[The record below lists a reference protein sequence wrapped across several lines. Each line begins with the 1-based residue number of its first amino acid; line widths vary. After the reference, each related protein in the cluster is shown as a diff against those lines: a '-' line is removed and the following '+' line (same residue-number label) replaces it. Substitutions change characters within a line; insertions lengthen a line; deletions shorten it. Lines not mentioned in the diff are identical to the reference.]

1 MLFRT
6 LFRTAVV
13 AALLSLAAAS
23 GQESKLINGYEP
35 KWWKEAVVY
44 QIYPRSFKDSNGDGI
59 GDLPGIASKLDYLQK
74 LGVNVIWL
82 SPHFDSPNID
92 GGYTRQTRTSGS
104 LNRAAAKPTRT
115 ATFISGVPATPPPTA
130 PAPRLIT
137 TLRIFRVLRGRWMR
151 RRTSTTFTT
160 SRPNSQT

>member
-1 MLFRT
+1 MLSIALISPSGCGGQNIGSKMSGQAPSSSTLPFMFFRT

-13 AALLSLAAAS
+13 TALLSIAAAS
-23 GQESKLINGYEP
+23 GQEAKLINGYEP

-59 GDLPGIASKLDYLQK
+59 GDLPGITSKLDYLQK

-92 GGYTRQTRTSGS
+92 GGT
-104 LNRAAAKPTRT
+104 
-115 ATFISGVPATPPPTA
+115 TFVTIGRSWPSSA
-130 PAPRLIT
+130 PCP
-137 TLRIFRVLRGRWMR
+137 
-151 RRTSTTFTT
+151 TSTSFLRASSSATCG
-160 SRPNSQT
+160 